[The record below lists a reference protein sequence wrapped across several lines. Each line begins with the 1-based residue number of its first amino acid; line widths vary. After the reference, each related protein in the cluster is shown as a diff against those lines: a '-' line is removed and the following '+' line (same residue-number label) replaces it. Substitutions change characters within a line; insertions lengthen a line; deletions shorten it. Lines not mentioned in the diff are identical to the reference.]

1 MAIFR
6 KPTNRP
12 DPEVKEERPAVPQE
26 TPIHFHQPVRPSDHK
41 KTGWVSP
48 TYSVSRPA
56 KLDAGILEANRC
68 IGHHH
73 EAAELEYYKV
83 LRTQILRRS
92 NGGGG
97 VTVMVTSALP
107 GEGKTLTAINLA
119 FAFAREYEHTALLV
133 DCDLKRQRI
142 HEVLGI
148 PSDKGLVDHLIDD
161 CPIHELFVWPGVEK
175 LTLVSGGKTVRDSS
189 ELLGSPGMKNL
200 VHEMKNRYPE
210 RFIFFD
216 VPPVLTSA
224 DPLAFAPFVD
234 YILIT
239 VQAGETSLQDVK
251 RATALLPSEKVLGF
265 VMNRQ
270 QKSLMRLSN

>member
-6 KPTNRP
+6 KSANRP

-26 TPIHFHQPVRPSDHK
+26 PSLHLVRPADHE

-48 TYSVSRPA
+48 AYSVSRSA
-56 KLDAGILEANRC
+56 KLDAGILEENRC

-73 EAAELEYYKV
+73 EAADLEYYKV
-83 LRTQILRRS
+83 LRTQILRRTK
-92 NGGGG
+92 GGG
-97 VTVMVTSALP
+97 VSVMVTSALP

-133 DCDLKRQRI
+133 DCDFKRQRI

-148 PSDKGLVDHLIDD
+148 PGDKGLVDHLIDD
-161 CPIHELFVWPGVEK
+161 CPLQDLFVWPGVEK
-175 LTLVSGGKTVRDSS
+175 LTLISGGKTVRDSS

-210 RFIFFD
+210 RFVFFD
-216 VPPVLTSA
+216 VPSLLTSA

-234 YILIT
+234 YILIA
-239 VQAGETSLQDVK
+239 VRAGETSLQDIR

-270 QKSLMRLSN
+270 QKSLMGALR